1 MGKEKI
7 IPILALIILII
18 SGAAQAYVYVTQVD
32 KDTISIN
39 GNSYTIE
46 QLFFIGKSKTIQTVE
61 GEKTGV
67 SLEDLIS
74 KVGIG
79 CPSCYKYTIKGNG
92 NYEKT
97 VDWEILKTGVLA
109 DNKKVY
115 FPDTPKN
122 LWVGDIY
129 EIEVKDNE

>member
-7 IPILALIILII
+7 ISIIALIILII
-18 SGAAQAYVYVTQVD
+18 SGTTQAYVFITQVD
-32 KDTISIN
+32 EEEITIN

-46 QLFFIGKSKTIQTVE
+46 QLFFMGKTKTIQTIE
-61 GEKTGV
+61 GKKSGV

-79 CPSCYKYTIKGNG
+79 CPSCYEYTIKGGG

-97 VDWEILKTGVLA
+97 VNWDILKTGIL
-109 DNKKVY
+109 DDTKKVY

-122 LWVGDIY
+122 LWIGDIY
-129 EIEVKDNE
+129 EFEVK

>member
-1 MGKEKI
+1 MGKEKF
-7 IPILALIILII
+7 IPILALIVII
-18 SGAAQAYVYVTQVD
+18 IGGTSSAYVYLTQID
-32 KDTISIN
+32 KETITIY
-39 GNSYTIE
+39 GDEYTIDE
-46 QLFFIGKSKTIQTVE
+46 LLFMGETKTIQTVE

-79 CPSCYKYTIKGNG
+79 CPSCYEYTIKGSG

-97 VDWEILKTGVLA
+97 VDWEIMKTGILG
-109 DNKKVY
+109 DIKKVF

-129 EIEVKDNE
+129 EIEVK

>member
-18 SGAAQAYVYVTQVD
+18 SGSAQAYVYVTSVD
-32 KDTISIN
+32 KETIAIN
-39 GNSYTIE
+39 GNEYTVE
-46 QLFFIGKSKTIQTVE
+46 QLFYLGETKTIQTMD

-79 CPSCYKYTIKGNG
+79 CPSCYQYTIKGSG

-109 DNKKVY
+109 DIKKVY
-115 FPDTPKN
+115 FSDTPKN

-129 EIEVKDNE
+129 EIEVI

>member
-1 MGKEKI
+1 MIIGKEKL
-7 IPILALIILII
+7 IPIFALLILII
-18 SGAAQAYVYVTQVD
+18 SGTASAYVYVTQVD
-32 KDTISIN
+32 KDTIEIN
-39 GNSYTIE
+39 GNSYTVE
-46 QLFFIGKSKTIQTVE
+46 QLFYIGESKTIQTVE

-79 CPSCYKYTIKGNG
+79 CPSCNEYTIKGSG

-97 VDWEILKTGVLA
+97 VDWGTLKTGIFS
-109 DNKKVY
+109 DIKKVY

-129 EIEVKDNE
+129 EIEVK

>member
-1 MGKEKI
+1 MIMGKEKI

-18 SGAAQAYVYVTQVD
+18 SGTASAYVYVTQVD
-32 KDTISIN
+32 KDTITIY
-39 GNSYTIE
+39 GNAYTIE
-46 QLFFIGKSKTIQTVE
+46 QLFYMGESKTIQTVE

-79 CPSCYKYTIKGNG
+79 CPSCYEYTIKGSG

-97 VDWEILKTGVLA
+97 VDWEILKTGILG
-109 DNKKVY
+109 DIKKVY
-115 FPDTPKN
+115 FPNTPKN

-129 EIEVKDNE
+129 EIEVK